1 MLCLSVL
8 HCASSRQII
17 THWRNCT
24 HNDCLVCLPLKNT
37 ADRRSSPAPVC
48 QLPTAVG
55 LPTPSSQLSD
65 VFLANM
71 PPPTDIVHGYQAL
84 GLPLPTQQQVSQVLF
99 SYIPQDLH
107 QGDHLY
113 GKLENLEMSGI
124 LTAVSEMLWILLN
137 VRELLAAYL
146 RLFLT
151 LLSLCISVLVSDHA
165 LLHSYPHH

>member
-71 PPPTDIVHGYQAL
+71 PPPTDMVHAYQAL
-84 GLPLPTQQQVSQVLF
+84 GLPPPTQQQVAQVLF
-99 SYIPQDLH
+99 SYIPQDFN

-113 GKLENLEMSGI
+113 GKIGGI
-124 LTAVSEMLWILLN
+124 GPWPGWLTIVLQCYDT
-137 VRELLAAYL
+137 VG
-146 RLFLT
+146 
-151 LLSLCISVLVSDHA
+151 CIMWPVKPSPKWPIMCRVGR
-165 LLHSYPHH
+165 